1 MMTKK
6 AWDATTNNR
15 DKIASDKPLLNV
27 GTVQLWYGLWL
38 SWSWPVQSCCV
49 IPLRP
54 LDFCCP
60 CLMASQCAQSRWIIL
75 SSNTTQ
81 MTRTHENRLDQKNN
95 IDIMAQTNNGQSHCR
110 KSNVELFVIVFVW
123 PKHDRNCM
131 QHQKTAKCD
140 EPCPCNYGS
149 QHLSTLHTKNES
161 FLGILINKPP
171 CLPAGHFRVQA
182 RVQLAVERDL
192 LKLFHIVP
200 QVHPWWFVWFHR
212 CSFHP
217 S

>member
-1 MMTKK
+1 MVSGCPDLGLSNPAVSSHCVHWISVAP
-6 AWDATTNNR
+6 AWWRANAHNPGGSSSAATPHKWREHMRT
-15 DKIASDKPLLNV
+15 
-27 GTVQLWYGLWL
+27 GW
-38 SWSWPVQSCCV
+38 
-49 IPLRP
+49 
-54 LDFCCP
+54 
-60 CLMASQCAQSRWIIL
+60 
-75 SSNTTQ
+75 
-81 MTRTHENRLDQKNN
+81 TRKNN